1 MTNQEPSAPAPAP
14 ASSSSW
20 FRRPTTSKVERP
32 PAPQTPEPVPEPA
45 PAPAPASAPANDAA
59 AATLTA
65 GATAADANAAAPA
78 TDGEELKA
86 IRAKIASAM
95 SRPAGPS
102 RLPQLGDVVLEAC
115 AEVHAEVLT
124 CMRRGS
130 WWDTATLCQAQQA
143 QFWKCAE
150 DFKYALKK
158 LGYARR
164 NVTDAQRV
172 EMVKETD
179 RIVRDAWTKEGGQ
192 DALLEKLIKVELT
205 VPPAGEG
212 RL

>member
-1 MTNQEPSAPAPAP
+1 MTNQDPSAPAPAP
-14 ASSSSW
+14 ESSSSW

-32 PAPQTPEPVPEPA
+32 PAPLSPEPISEPA
-45 PAPAPASAPANDAA
+45 PAPAPASASDAA
-59 AATLTA
+59 ASAPA
-65 GATAADANAAAPA
+65 DPSAPAADAADAAAPA

-95 SRPAGPS
+95 ARPAGPS

-130 WWDTATLCQAQQA
+130 WWDTATLCQAPA
-143 QFWKCAE
+143 GA
-150 DFKYALKK
+150 
-158 LGYARR
+158 
-164 NVTDAQRV
+164 RV

-179 RIVRDAWTKEGGQ
+179 RIVRDAWSKEGGQ
-192 DALLEKLIKVELT
+192 EALLDKLIKVELT
-205 VPPAGEG
+205 VPAGEG
-212 RL
+212 RS

>member
-1 MTNQEPSAPAPAP
+1 MTNQDPSAPAPAP
-14 ASSSSW
+14 TSSSSW

-32 PAPQTPEPVPEPA
+32 PAPEPSPAPVPAPA
-45 PAPAPASAPANDAA
+45 PAPAPASENNA
-59 AATLTA
+59 
-65 GATAADANAAAPA
+65 ATAAAPAAEPAPTAAADAAAPA

-192 DALLEKLIKVELT
+192 EALLDKLIKVELT
-205 VPPAGEG
+205 VPGDG
-212 RL
+212 RA

>member
-1 MTNQEPSAPAPAP
+1 MTNQDPSAPAPAP

-32 PAPQTPEPVPEPA
+32 PAPQSPEPVPESAPVPTPA
-45 PAPAPASAPANDAA
+45 PVPAANDAVA
-59 AATLTA
+59 PSPTA
-65 GATAADANAAAPA
+65 ETAPEAAPA

-95 SRPAGPS
+95 ARPAGPS

-192 DALLEKLIKVELT
+192 EALLEKLIKVELM
-205 VPPAGEG
+205 VPSDG
-212 RL
+212 R